1 MTYPTF
7 DAWLATLS
15 PTQQAQAR
23 RWIDEL
29 ARLGAPDP
37 GQWVRSELSEGIAQR
52 ARFLFLRGLWDR
64 AINRWIDSPKNWIEQ
79 HIARSLKAP
88 NGYFAEAG
96 AAMDRLVK
104 LGASPEDLG
113 QVARY
118 IAYSTAFDVVH
129 RVDET
134 CEEDASDE
142 MPGWALIELDAAGSP
157 TGRAVGGLHEDLL
170 NLDPS
175 GRDGNVI

>member
-1 MTYPTF
+1 MTYPAF
-7 DAWLATLS
+7 DAWLASLS
-15 PTQQAQAR
+15 STQQVEAR
-23 RWIDEL
+23 RWIEEL

-37 GQWVRSELSEGIAQR
+37 GEWVRSELSEGIAQR
-52 ARFLFLRGLWDR
+52 ARFLFLRGLWVR
-64 AINRWIDSPKNWIEQ
+64 TINRWIDSPNNWIEQ
-79 HIARSLKAP
+79 HIAQSRKAP
-88 NGYFAEAG
+88 NGHFAEAG

-104 LGASPEDLG
+104 LGVSPEDLG

-118 IAYSTAFDVVH
+118 IAYSTAFDVVN

-142 MPGWALIELDAAGSP
+142 MPGWILIEIDADGSP

-170 NLDPS
+170 SLDPS
-175 GRDGNVI
+175 GRDGKVI